1 MINWKNE
8 FTKEI
13 PKLTRGVDLMIPEKK
28 LGYAHCL
35 SSSEVYSIIKH
46 LPYDKKFT
54 VFPNN
59 LFIRRWNSS
68 YNKNVDIIN
77 PNRYPHFEI
86 DEETTLFARLSKM
99 LQRISY
105 EVSDEAERVLLS
117 DIATKNVSSI
127 SIFVSTLTRLLNQVV
142 NTDAYFLIIED
153 LIPFKIEDLEMSLYK
168 AEDSLYFRPVYDNFL
183 TEIGHDN
190 FEKAS
195 EYFYEFCAFFKIND
209 TLIKNAWNKYTDNEI
224 FVTKRNYETADF
236 SKVLENDRIDI
247 DEFHKKL
254 VGLVD
259 KEDIEGL
266 MKDFCNSESPI
277 DFTLNEYESMALISQ
292 GVSLAIV
299 PGKNHQLYNVTM
311 MNKKVYI
318 LFKKEGAKSFVFG
331 YNPIN
336 SDKLLM
342 IKLDYNPD
350 DFKFVEK

>member
-117 DIATKNVSSI
+117 DIATKNVSSNAARI
-127 SIFVSTLTRLLNQVV
+127 APLNGCIIPFAILSNTEKHQSKD
-142 NTDAYFLIIED
+142 NTDDIFLFCIIFSFD
-153 LIPFKIEDLEMSLYK
+153 FPHL
-168 AEDSLYFRPVYDNFL
+168 
-183 TEIGHDN
+183 
-190 FEKAS
+190 
-195 EYFYEFCAFFKIND
+195 
-209 TLIKNAWNKYTDNEI
+209 LIK
-224 FVTKRNYETADF
+224 
-236 SKVLENDRIDI
+236 
-247 DEFHKKL
+247 FH
-254 VGLVD
+254 
-259 KEDIEGL
+259 
-266 MKDFCNSESPI
+266 
-277 DFTLNEYESMALISQ
+277 TQ
-292 GVSLAIV
+292 
-299 PGKNHQLYNVTM
+299 
-311 MNKKVYI
+311 
-318 LFKKEGAKSFVFG
+318 
-331 YNPIN
+331 
-336 SDKLLM
+336 
-342 IKLDYNPD
+342 
-350 DFKFVEK
+350 